1 MTSFR
6 SRLTHPEFIAGAKDM
21 AAVSL
26 GISAWGLVTGVA
38 MVKSGLSIPMA
49 LVMTFVVF
57 AGSAQLAAL
66 PLIAAGAP
74 IWVIWATA
82 FCVNLRFVIFSA
94 QWRPYFMHLPLP
106 KRLALGYL
114 AGDLNYVLF
123 MKRFEEP
130 RQGQGQIEYFLGGG
144 VFNWWAWQIPSVI
157 GILLADVVPTHWGLG
172 FAGVLALLGLVCA
185 LLSDKAT
192 VVAAV
197 VAGCAAIAAFALPF
211 KLHIVVA
218 IAAAVAVG
226 LMMDGGDDAARRLRQ
241 WLAPRSNTKSREA
254 GCDVLKQQEGA
265 ASGVPPDL
273 SLCASPPEGDEKTW
287 ERPGVFS

>member
-1 MTSFR
+1 LKRHRAGCRDNQRMAPLR
-6 SRLTHPEFIAGAKDM
+6 AALTHPQFIVGAKDM

-38 MVKSGLSIPMA
+38 MVKSGLSVPLA

-66 PLIAAGAP
+66 PLMAAGAP
-74 IWVIWATA
+74 IWVVWATA

-94 QWRPYFMHLPLP
+94 QWRPYFLHLPLP

-130 RQGQGQIEYFLGGG
+130 RPDQGQIEYFLGGG
-144 VFNWWAWQIPSVI
+144 VFNWLAWQIPSVL

-185 LLSDKAT
+185 LLSDKVT

-218 IAAAVAVG
+218 IAAAVSVG
-226 LMMDGGDDAARRLRQ
+226 LMMDGGGDAGRKLRKCLARRPEPESTSAKPELRQ
-241 WLAPRSNTKSREA
+241 KREGVAP
-254 GCDVLKQQEGA
+254 
-265 ASGVPPDL
+265 
-273 SLCASPPEGDEKTW
+273 
-287 ERPGVFS
+287 